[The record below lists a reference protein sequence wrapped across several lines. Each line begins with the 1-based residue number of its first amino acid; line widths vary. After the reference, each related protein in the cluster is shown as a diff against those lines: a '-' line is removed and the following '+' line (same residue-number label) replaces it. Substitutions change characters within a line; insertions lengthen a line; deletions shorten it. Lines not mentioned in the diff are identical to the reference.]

1 MANITRFD
9 PFNLTR
15 FDPFQDVFSGLMP
28 STFRPAW
35 DRMSEP
41 QIPVSIVETDNAF
54 MLTAE
59 VPGVRKDDIDVNIY
73 QNQVTI
79 NTEMKE
85 EKEAGTE
92 GKMLCNERCVGK
104 VSRTIRLPVEIDE
117 NGAGAKYMDG
127 LLQLTLP
134 KKATSMAK
142 HLAIH

>member
-1 MANITRFD
+1 MANLARFD

-15 FDPFQDVFSGLMP
+15 FDPFQDMFGNLLP

-35 DRMSEP
+35 ERTSEA
-41 QIPVSIVETDNAF
+41 QLPVSIVETDNAY

-79 NTEMKE
+79 STEMKE
-85 EKEAGTE
+85 EKEAGME
-92 GKMLCNERCVGK
+92 GKMMCNERWVGK
-104 VSRTIRLPVEIDE
+104 VSRTIRLPLEIDE
-117 NGAGAKYMDG
+117 KGADAKCMDG

-134 KKATSMAK
+134 KKASSMAR

>member
-1 MANITRFD
+1 MANLARFD

-15 FDPFQDVFSGLMP
+15 FDPFQDMFSNLMP
-28 STFRPAW
+28 SSFRPVW
-35 DRMSEP
+35 DTMPEP
-41 QIPVSIVETDNAF
+41 QIPVSIVETDNAY

-85 EKEAGTE
+85 EKEAGME
-92 GKMLCNERCVGK
+92 GKMLCNERWCGK

-117 NGAGAKYMDG
+117 KGADAKCMDG

-134 KKATSMAK
+134 KKASSMSK